1 MKSLGS
7 VQPWRSTSSQAAGG
21 RESWSTGASK
31 PQSGYPRPV
40 PTHVEQERFEASVRG
55 ASKGTV
61 GVAFEDAG
69 ATDLTVAWGRIS
81 DRLRAEL
88 GEDLYSSWFARMEV
102 QERVGSKL
110 VVTVSTQFLRNWV
123 QSHYL
128 DKLVSLANAELGDIK
143 EVQVKVRARG
153 GAPVRPAARVAA
165 PVSERPAEAPTSRS
179 ESMAASP
186 APVRASAPAARSV
199 ETTAASAKS
208 TSNAPA
214 ASADSNAAQ
223 GSIPE
228 RGTPLDPQLTF
239 DTFILGQSNA
249 LAHAAAMRV
258 ADATADM
265 PVTFNP
271 LYIHSASGLGKTHLL
286 NAIAWRIQ
294 QQHPERRVL
303 FLSAERF
310 MYHFIT
316 AIRARDVIVFKD
328 QFQSV
333 DVLLIDDFQFLQGKS
348 MLQEFLHTFN
358 SLVDSKRQVIVAADV
373 PPTQLDSIDARM
385 RSRLAGGLVVDIQPP
400 ELELKRRMLQAKV
413 AEAVK
418 RDPSLSFPDEVIE
431 YIANRVTGGGREL
444 DGALIRVT
452 AHQQLVQQPMS
463 IDLAA
468 TALRDL
474 VQVNDLQRIKID
486 DIMRV
491 VGKHYNVAKADLLS
505 PRRARSIVRP
515 RQVGMYL
522 AKRLTSRSL
531 PEIGRRFG
539 GRDHSTV
546 LHAVRKVEE
555 LLQQDEQL
563 QREVVLL
570 TKLLEQP

>member
-1 MKSLGS
+1 M
-7 VQPWRSTSSQAAGG
+7 
-21 RESWSTGASK
+21 
-31 PQSGYPRPV
+31 
-40 PTHVEQERFEASVRG
+40 
-55 ASKGTV
+55 
-61 GVAFEDAG
+61 AFEDAG
-69 ATDLTVAWGRIS
+69 AADLTVAWGRIS

-88 GEDLYSSWFARMEV
+88 GDDLYSSWFARMEV
-102 QERVGSKL
+102 QERSGTKL
-110 VVTVSTQFLRNWV
+110 VVSVSTQFLRNWV

-128 DKLVSLANAELGDIK
+128 DKLVSLADAELGDIK
-143 EVQVKVRARG
+143 EVQIKVRSR
-153 GAPVRPAARVAA
+153 GAPVRAVRSTP
-165 PVSERPAEAPTSRS
+165 PSTERPAETKSSARNETSSQSSSAPQASRS
-179 ESMAASP
+179 
-186 APVRASAPAARSV
+186 APVVRLADSGSSTARTYASSAAAPSASASAAM
-199 ETTAASAKS
+199 
-208 TSNAPA
+208 
-214 ASADSNAAQ
+214 
-223 GSIPE
+223 PE
-228 RGTPLDPQLTF
+228 RGTPLDPELTF
-239 DTFILGQSNA
+239 SSFIMGHSNA

-258 ADATADM
+258 ADAAPDM

-286 NAIAWRIQ
+286 NAIAWRIHEQ
-294 QQHPERRVL
+294 QPQRRVL

-328 QFQSV
+328 HFQSV

-400 ELELKRRMLQAKV
+400 ELELKRRLLQSKV

-418 RDPSLSFPDEVIE
+418 RDPSISVPEEVIE
-431 YIANRVTGGGREL
+431 YIANRVSGGGREL

-452 AHQQLVQQPMS
+452 AHQQLVKAPMS
-463 IDLAA
+463 IELASS
-468 TALRDL
+468 ALRDL

-515 RQVGMYL
+515 RQIGMYL